1 MPDAES
7 PEQFYAPE
15 RILMAPGPSNL
26 HPRVVRA
33 LIAPLVGHKDAYFL
47 GLLERTA
54 MLLRDVFQTRNRA
67 TLALPTSGGGG
78 MEAAL
83 VNLLE
88 PGDTVVIGVAGFFAA
103 RMVEICRRL
112 AHVNV
117 VVVDGPWGS
126 PVDPGSLA
134 DAVRQNRPK
143 VLAVVHGET
152 STGVE
157 QPLAGLA
164 EICRDHDAFLV
175 VDAVATLGGVHL
187 PVDELGIDVCFSGSQ
202 KCLSAPPGLAP
213 ITVSDRALDAISRR
227 KTPISSWYLDL
238 SLHHRLWDSEHIYH
252 HTSPVLNLYALYEA
266 LRLLQE
272 EGLEARFARHCL
284 HASALSAGLAA
295 MGLSQFAAPGHRVPS
310 VVTVKAPPGI
320 SALAVRHQLI
330 DELNLEISAGLGD
343 YTDRMW
349 RVGIMGHSAQRAN
362 VMLLLS
368 GFEQMLQLSGGVSA
382 AESAY
387 RAPAS

>member
-1 MPDAES
+1 MSAAQS

-54 MLLRDVFQTRNRA
+54 SLLRDVFQTRNRA

-112 AHVNV
+112 AQVSV

-126 PVDPGSLA
+126 PLDRSRLVS
-134 DAVRQNRPK
+134 AVAQHHPK

-164 EICRDHDAFLV
+164 EACRDYDTFLV

-213 ITVSDRALDAISRR
+213 ITVSDRAMDFISQRT
-227 KTPISSWYLDL
+227 TPVSSWYLDV
-238 SLHHRLWDSEHIYH
+238 SLHHRLWDTEHIYH
-252 HTSPVLNLYALYEA
+252 HTSPVLNLYALHEA
-266 LRLLQE
+266 LRVIEE
-272 EGLEARFARHCL
+272 EGLQERFARHCL
-284 HASALSAGLAA
+284 HASALSAGLEA
-295 MGLSQFAAPGHRVPS
+295 MGLPQFAAPGYRVPS
-310 VVTVKAPPGI
+310 VVAIKAPPCV
-320 SALAVRHQLI
+320 SALAVRRQLI

-343 YTDRMW
+343 HADRMW

-368 GFEQMLQLSGGVSA
+368 GLEHILQLSGGVSA
-382 AESAY
+382 AETAY
-387 RAPAS
+387 RTP

>member
-1 MPDAES
+1 MSAAES

-54 MLLRDVFQTRNRA
+54 SLLRDVFQTRNRA

-112 AHVNV
+112 AQVNV

-126 PVDPGSLA
+126 PLDRSRLVS
-134 DAVRQNRPK
+134 AVAQHHPK

-164 EICRDHDAFLV
+164 EACRDYDTFFV

-213 ITVSDRALDAISRR
+213 ITVSDRAMDFISQRT
-227 KTPISSWYLDL
+227 TPVSSWYLDV
-238 SLHHRLWDSEHIYH
+238 SLHHRLWDTEHIYH

-266 LRLLQE
+266 LRLIEE
-272 EGLEARFARHCL
+272 EGLQARFARHCL
-284 HASALSAGLAA
+284 HASSLAA
-295 MGLSQFAAPGHRVPS
+295 GVEALGLEQFAEPGCRVPS
-310 VVTVKAPPGI
+310 VVTIKAPRGV
-320 SALAVRHQLI
+320 SALAVRRQLI

-343 YTDRMW
+343 HADRMW

-362 VMLLLS
+362 VTLLLS
-368 GFEQMLQLSGGVSA
+368 GLEQILGVSGGVSA
-382 AESAY
+382 AETLY
-387 RAPAS
+387 RAQ